1 MKEDLKSFVSE
12 LDEEVRLLENEYDQ
26 RSEAFTRHII
36 DEIAKLIHIGD
47 YEICHA
53 VSYTSAKQV
62 RGEIYGYSLSEN
74 KEVLTLFYTLYN
86 QTAYQE
92 IKSLNDSEFQTAIN
106 RMQGFYNLAIRS
118 LSLDLEDN
126 GDITNPLYAPAK
138 LIRENYQE
146 ITTIHLVVL
155 SNSLIKKYEIK
166 NQRINGKLTTTDV
179 WDLKKIY
186 ANFHSGLDHTPIN
199 IDFTSNDYKNFKIP
213 FIEMESNDFGYKC
226 VIALFPGKL
235 LYKLYEIHNTNL
247 LSNNVRYFLGFKGSQ
262 KNNANIGILRTLKEE
277 SQKFLAYNNGITA
290 LAEGI
295 ESNAIGEEID
305 ITDKEGNS
313 SNDLISMGI
322 LSAIRDFRIVNGGQ
336 TTAAIFTS
344 KHNNPAISLYGVYV
358 QVKIIVMP
366 NNFETMASDITKY
379 SNSQSK
385 IKFSDF
391 SVSNNFNITLEK
403 LSRNTIIPNPNNDP
417 IYWYFERLRGQFD
430 QEKKSQK
437 TKEDQKYFE
446 SKYSKERRFKKE
458 EVAKIWKS
466 WEGEPFDA
474 VKGESTNYDLYM
486 QKHEAL
492 TPDENY
498 YRKTIALLIIYRFLT
513 HRPENKMYGNRK
525 ATITAYAI
533 AYLSYRT
540 FGRLDLEKIWKQQAL
555 SENMIKYLNQLCEAI
570 NVAMQDLAGEIAVLS
585 WGKRKQSFK
594 DLVNY
599 GLNDDSSLLDTE
611 ITEK

>member
-1 MKEDLKSFVSE
+1 
-12 LDEEVRLLENEYDQ
+12 
-26 RSEAFTRHII
+26 
-36 DEIAKLIHIGD
+36 
-47 YEICHA
+47 
-53 VSYTSAKQV
+53 
-62 RGEIYGYSLSEN
+62 
-74 KEVLTLFYTLYN
+74 
-86 QTAYQE
+86 
-92 IKSLNDSEFQTAIN
+92 
-106 RMQGFYNLAIRS
+106 
-118 LSLDLEDN
+118 
-126 GDITNPLYAPAK
+126 
-138 LIRENYQE
+138 
-146 ITTIHLVVL
+146 
-155 SNSLIKKYEIK
+155 
-166 NQRINGKLTTTDV
+166 
-179 WDLKKIY
+179 
-186 ANFHSGLDHTPIN
+186 
-199 IDFTSNDYKNFKIP
+199 
-213 FIEMESNDFGYKC
+213 MESNDFGYKC

>member
-26 RSEAFTRHII
+26 RGEAFTAHII
-36 DEIAKLIHIGD
+36 EEIAGLINIGD

-62 RGEIYGYSLSEN
+62 KGEIYGYSLSEN

-106 RMQGFYNLAIRS
+106 RMQGFYNLAIRG

-138 LIRENYQE
+138 LIFENYQE

-166 NQRINGKLTTTDV
+166 NQRINGKMTTADV

-186 ANFHSGLDHTPIN
+186 ANLHSGLDHTPIN
-199 IDFTSNDYKNFKIP
+199 IDFTSDDYKNFKIP

-262 KNNANIGILRTLKEE
+262 KNNANIGILKTLKEE

-295 ESNAIGEEID
+295 ESDAIGEEID

-498 YRKTIALLIIYRFLT
+498 YRKTIALLIIYRFLM

-533 AYLSYRT
+533 AYLSHRT

-555 SENMIKYLNQLCEAI
+555 SENMVKYLNQLCEAI
-570 NVAMQDLAGEIAVLS
+570 NIAMQDLAGEIAVLS